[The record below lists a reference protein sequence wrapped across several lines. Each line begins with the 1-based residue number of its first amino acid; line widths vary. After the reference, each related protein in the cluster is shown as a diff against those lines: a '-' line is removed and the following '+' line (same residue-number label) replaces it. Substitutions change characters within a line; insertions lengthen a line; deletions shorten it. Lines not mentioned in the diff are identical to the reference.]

1 MSDLGT
7 IFERKKKLEKKKM
20 KKLIQVVVPESR
32 IDAIHQSLNPEP
44 LVVVNCSV
52 DSRKLLF
59 DEAVGYLTR

>member
-1 MSDLGT
+1 
-7 IFERKKKLEKKKM
+7 M